1 MRLGSLEVSLNLGV
15 FSVRGTWTPND
26 IERKAAWEMYVELV
40 TRISVQKLPSEE
52 GLLREALSS
61 LYTLFNS
68 TRQILRKYGPSV
80 AQPKFDGDLSFGQLA
95 ISILNHSLRPLLTK
109 WHPLLQDHEDTREQT
124 VSRVDHEKKWDKYKV
139 LYEEIEKTRG
149 ALNEYANLL
158 ADVAK
163 IPKLHSQE
171 SASEES

>member
-1 MRLGSLEVSLNLGV
+1 MPLDSFKVSLNLGV
-15 FSVRGTWTPND
+15 FSVGGTWKPDD

-61 LYTLFNS
+61 LYTLFNA

-80 AQPKFDGDLSFGQLA
+80 AQPKLDGDLSFGQLA

-109 WHPLLQDHEDTREQT
+109 WHPLLRDHENARKQS
-124 VSRVDHEKKWDKYKV
+124 VSLADHEKKWEYYKE
-139 LYEEIEKTRG
+139 LREEIEKARG

-163 IPKLHSQE
+163 IPRLHSQE
-171 SASEES
+171 SSSEES